1 MVVLTAARHLAAAMV
16 VLTAVRT
23 VVPVIAARTVVLTAV
38 PRLVRVMAAR
48 TQVPTAAPKDLPTV
62 VPIRARPMV
71 EPTAVRGGAPDIGYL
86 AAGDR
91 AATGRAPGSPAVRR
105 G

>member
-1 MVVLTAARHLAAAMV
+1 VARPPALPMVVLTAARHPAAAMV
-16 VLTAVRT
+16 VLTV
-23 VVPVIAARTVVLTAV
+23 ARTLV
-38 PRLVRVMAAR
+38 PRLVRVMAAL

-71 EPTAVRGGAPDIGYL
+71 EPTAVRSGVPDVGYL

-91 AATGRAPGSPAVRR
+91 AATGRAPGSPALRR